1 MSNII
6 LLEHFTSQSNINL
19 YKDREILKEA
29 LNISNSI
36 IKNFINNHQVKRIFV
51 IRNEKFKSENSEKIK
66 ILYTNPKT
74 GYIDILKKLN
84 TVNKVLII
92 APETKKL
99 SIKLHSSIP
108 KKFDV
113 MSSTKTILKTF
124 ASKTETINI
133 LEQLNIPTVNFY
145 KSKTQNEEK
154 VIIKPNYGAG
164 SDKIFIRKNNF
175 LNIDKNYIVQRFY
188 KGTKGSFLM
197 LCKSGESKVVCC
209 NEQILEHT
217 SNKIRQIGC
226 IMGGLEDHRDEIEAL
241 ANKLCKKFKGLFG
254 LIGVDIVR
262 EGGKWLILEINSRFT
277 SSYCGLEKSYDSRIL
292 REITEFYINRKLK
305 KSIPKFIK
313 TYKYYF

>member
-19 YKDREILKEA
+19 FKDREILKEA

-36 IKNFINNHQVKRIFV
+36 IKNFINNHQVKKIFV
-51 IRNEKFKSENSEKIK
+51 IRNEKFKAGNSEKIK

-74 GYIDILKKLN
+74 KYIDILKKLK
-84 TVNKVLII
+84 TCNKVLII

-113 MSSTKTILKTF
+113 MSSKKTILKTF

-133 LEQLNIPTVNFY
+133 LRQLNIPTVNFY
-145 KSKTQNEEK
+145 KSKTHSKEE

-175 LNIDKNYIVQRFY
+175 LNMGKNYIVQRFY

-197 LCKSGESKVVCC
+197 LCKSGESKVICC
-209 NEQILEHT
+209 NKQILEHT

-226 IMGGLEDHRDEIEAL
+226 VMGGLEDHRHEIEAL
-241 ANKLCKKFKGLFG
+241 ANKLCKNFRGLFG

-262 EGGKWLILEINSRFT
+262 EGGKWLILEVNSRFT
-277 SSYCGLEKSYDSRIL
+277 SSYCGLDKSYDSKIL
-292 REITEFYINRKLK
+292 KEITEFYINRKLK

-313 TYKYYF
+313 TFKYYF